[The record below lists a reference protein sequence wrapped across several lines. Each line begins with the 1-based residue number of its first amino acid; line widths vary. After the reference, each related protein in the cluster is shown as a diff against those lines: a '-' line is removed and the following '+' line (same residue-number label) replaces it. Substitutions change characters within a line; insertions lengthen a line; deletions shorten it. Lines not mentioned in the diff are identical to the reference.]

1 MSSLR
6 LILTS
11 LAYHW
16 RIHLAV
22 ALGVAAATA
31 VLTGALLVGDSMRGS
46 LRDLTLERLGR
57 IDEVLVTQRF
67 FRTKLAEELAAEP
80 EFSQHFTAAVPAI
93 LLQASV
99 ENPSPDHPARAGRVN
114 LVGCD
119 RRFWELFPKGPAK
132 PPEGRQ
138 IVLNE
143 PLAQQLGVGVGD
155 PVILRLPRLASIPAD
170 SPLGRKKETI
180 QSLRLTVSQIVP
192 ATGAGRFDLRP
203 SQQLPR
209 NALVSLDGLGER
221 LERSGQA
228 NMLLVAGNTA
238 DTASPPD
245 ADSLLERILKPSLAD
260 DGIRVERTRLG
271 YLNITSERMLLE
283 PAVEEAIL
291 TALDG
296 QTVQPSLTYLANSI
310 ACGQRQIPY
319 STITAVNFATEPPLG
334 PILTPEG
341 TPIGRL
347 GDDEIVLNTWAA
359 EDLQAKPGDRIQVT
373 YFEPDSLDG
382 EVRERTAEFRLA
394 AITPLAGAA
403 ADPAFTPEVPGVTDQ
418 ASIADWN
425 PPFPFDAKRIRK
437 KDEAYWDAHRATPKA
452 FVSLSA
458 GEKLWASRLGKTTSL
473 RVAPSRDVE
482 AIRATVR
489 NAVAPH
495 LGFDFQ
501 PVKRQGLA
509 AAAGTTPFSVL
520 FLGFSFFIILAAVM
534 LVAILFRLGIETRAS
549 QVGIL
554 LAIGWGQRR
563 ISRLFAV
570 EGLLVAGL
578 GGLVGVAAGIGY
590 AALMLTGL
598 QTWWLE
604 AIVTPFLRL
613 HITSVSLAIGY
624 LSGVVVAFAAVAW
637 SVRSLGRLAPRQ
649 LLAGVTSEVSTG
661 GRSGRKGREK
671 SQSGSLGSS
680 PHPSPL
686 PKGEGMSRKLAW
698 GLCVGALVLSLAA
711 LALGEELRAGAFFGA
726 GSLMLAAGL
735 TAVWRCL
742 RTGATGPAVV
752 AGSGNLARL
761 AMRNAAR
768 NPGRSALTIGAIAAA
783 AFLIVSVSAFR
794 LDPASQG
801 PSYSSGNGGFG
812 LVAESDLPVYY
823 DPNTPA
829 GQAELGFA
837 ADDSATLED
846 TKVFPLRV
854 KSGEDASCL
863 NLYRPRQPRILGASD
878 GFVQRGGFAF
888 SAQQAGDESTARN
901 PWLLLSRELPQQQNL
916 EKVPRV
922 PAILDEAT
930 AKYSLH
936 LWRGVGET
944 LDITDGHGQPLR
956 LEVVGLLK
964 NSLFQGDVLISEKDF
979 RRYFPESGGY
989 RFFLVE
995 SPSLK
1000 QAAVQ
1005 DVLQRVLG
1013 DYGLAAESTG
1023 QRLSRLLAVQNTYLS
1038 TFQTLGGLGLLL
1050 GTFGLAAVELRNV
1063 LERRGELALLRAVGF
1078 RRWTLAWLV
1087 MLENGL
1093 LLLAGLGCGV
1103 LAAAVAVLP
1112 HFLLGGA
1119 AIPWMSLTATLLVVL
1134 VVGLLAGL
1142 AAVRAALAAPVL
1154 GTLREE

>member
-46 LRDLTLERLGR
+46 LRDLTIERLGR
-57 IDEVLVTQRF
+57 IDEVLVAQRF
-67 FRTKLAEELAAEP
+67 FRTKLAEELAAQP
-80 EFSQHFTAAVPAI
+80 EFSQHFTTAVPAI

-114 LVGCD
+114 LIGCN
-119 RRFWELFPKGPAK
+119 RQFWELFPQASAK

-138 IVLNE
+138 IVLNQ
-143 PLAQQLGVGVGD
+143 PLAEQLGVAVGE
-155 PVILRLPRLASIPAD
+155 PVILRLPRLTSIPAD
-170 SPLGRKKETI
+170 SPLGRKTETV

-209 NALVSLDGLGER
+209 NAFVSLDGLSER
-221 LERSGQA
+221 LERPGQA
-228 NMLLVAGNTA
+228 NAILVAGNKA
-238 DTASPPD
+238 DVASTSD
-245 ADSLLERILKPSLAD
+245 ADSLLGRILKPSLSD
-260 DGIRVERTRLG
+260 YGIRVERTKLG
-271 YLNITSERMLLE
+271 YINITSERMLLE
-283 PAVEEAIL
+283 PAAEQAIL
-291 TALDG
+291 KELDG
-296 QTVQPSLTYLANSI
+296 QTVQPALTYLANSI
-310 ACGQRQIPY
+310 ACRERQIPY
-319 STITAVNFATEPPLG
+319 STITAIDLATKPPLG
-334 PILTPEG
+334 PLLTPEG
-341 TPIGRL
+341 KAIERL
-347 GDDEIVLNTWAA
+347 RDDEIVLNTWAA
-359 EDLQAKPGDRIQVT
+359 DDLQARPGDRLQVT

-394 AITPLAGAA
+394 AIAELAGAA

-437 KDEAYWDAHRATPKA
+437 KDEAYWDVHRATPKA
-452 FVSLSA
+452 FVSLPA
-458 GEKLWASRLGKTTSL
+458 GEKLWASRLGKITSL
-473 RVAPSRDVE
+473 RVAAGPNVE
-482 AIRATVR
+482 VIRETVR
-489 NAVAPH
+489 NAAAPY
-495 LGFDFQ
+495 LGFNFQ

-534 LVAILFRLGIETRAS
+534 LIAILFRLGIETRAS
-549 QVGIL
+549 QLGIL

-563 ISRLFAV
+563 ISRWFAV
-570 EGLLVAGL
+570 EGLLISGL
-578 GGLVGVAAGIGY
+578 GGLVGVVAGIGY
-590 AALMLTGL
+590 AALMLEGL

-613 HITSVSLAIGY
+613 HITPASLVIGY

-637 SVRSLGRLAPRQ
+637 SVRHVGRVAPRQ
-649 LLAGVTSEVSTG
+649 LLAGVVDATRPGPLKRT
-661 GRSGRKGREK
+661 KK
-671 SQSGSLGSS
+671 SQ
-680 PHPSPL
+680 
-686 PKGEGMSRKLAW
+686 KLAW
-698 GLCVGALVLSLAA
+698 FLCAGALALSLAA
-711 LALGEELRAGAFFGA
+711 LAMGEELRAGAFFGA
-726 GSLMLAAGL
+726 GSLMLAVGL
-735 TAVWRCL
+735 MAVWRLL
-742 RTGATGPAVV
+742 RSGATGSAVV
-752 AGSGNLARL
+752 VGSGNLARL

-768 NPGRSALTIGAIAAA
+768 NPGRSTLTIGAIAAA

-801 PSYSSGNGGFG
+801 PRYDSGNGGFG
-812 LVAESDLPVYY
+812 LLAETDLPVYH

-829 GQAELGFA
+829 GQAELGFSA
-837 ADDSATLED
+837 EDSATLKD
-846 TKVFPLRV
+846 TEIFPLRV

-863 NLYRPRQPRILGASD
+863 NLYRPRQPRILGVSD
-878 GFVQRGGFAF
+878 KFIKRGGFAF
-888 SAQQAGDESTARN
+888 SAQQTGDQRSARN
-901 PWLLLSRELPQQQNL
+901 PWLLLSRELPRQHDA
-916 EKVPRV
+916 EEVPRV

-956 LEVVGLLK
+956 LVVVGLLK
-964 NSLFQGDVLISEKDF
+964 NSLFQGDVLIGEQDF
-979 RRYFPESGGY
+979 RHYFPEAGGY
-989 RFFLVE
+989 RFFLAAP
-995 SPSLK
+995 PSSK

-1013 DYGLAAESTG
+1013 DYGFAAETTG
-1023 QRLSRLLAVQNTYLS
+1023 QRLARLLAVQNTYLS

-1063 LERRGELALLRAVGF
+1063 LERRRELALLRAVGF
-1078 RRWTLAWLV
+1078 RRRTLARLV
-1087 MLENGL
+1087 MLENAI

-1119 AIPWMSLTATLLVVL
+1119 AIPWVSLGTTLLVVL